1 VRASVIVLDARL
13 RVRSWNRA
21 AELLYG
27 LSADVV
33 LGKPFEDFVSCD
45 PHPVVRRRGR
55 HCATEMIGLVD
66 GPATHVVRSGRT
78 LAVRVS
84 LMVFRRRSGARHYVA
99 VVTDDTEHAE
109 LAASLRERLEFET
122 LLSDLSARFNRLS
135 DEDVDGE
142 IQTWL
147 GRLVEMLG
155 VDRGTFSELKAGG
168 SLVVTHSYA
177 VPGIEPYSPGPANVA
192 LPWLV
197 QEFSAGRSVILS
209 RIPEDLPDHAVNER
223 RSMTAS
229 GMKSGI
235 GIPVTIAGSLVCV
248 LTFGAMRRPQ
258 TWSTEVVAR
267 LNLAGDVF
275 ANAILR
281 RQAKQRLEQKQQEL
295 AHVARVAAMG
305 ELASIIAHEIDQP
318 LTAVVSNVE
327 AVLRMLDAEE
337 PDLPEAG
344 KWLEE
349 AIDSA
354 MRISE
359 IVKRERRLLRKSDGE
374 PGLVDLN
381 EAVREIALFVR
392 AEARQLGAKVAL
404 ELVPG
409 LPAVP
414 GNFVQLQQVALN
426 LARNGLQA
434 MKGQPAASRELTIRT
449 TAGIEEVTVSVSD
462 GGPPVPDSLLE
473 RMFEP
478 FYTTKSEGLGMGLPI
493 SKSIVEAH
501 RGRIWGSRN
510 PGGGLTMFVSLPR
523 K

>member
-1 VRASVIVLDARL
+1 
-13 RVRSWNRA
+13 
-21 AELLYG
+21 
-27 LSADVV
+27 
-33 LGKPFEDFVSCD
+33 
-45 PHPVVRRRGR
+45 
-55 HCATEMIGLVD
+55 
-66 GPATHVVRSGRT
+66 
-78 LAVRVS
+78 
-84 LMVFRRRSGARHYVA
+84 
-99 VVTDDTEHAE
+99 
-109 LAASLRERLEFET
+109 
-122 LLSDLSARFNRLS
+122 
-135 DEDVDGE
+135 
-142 IQTWL
+142 
-147 GRLVEMLG
+147 
-155 VDRGTFSELKAGG
+155 
-168 SLVVTHSYA
+168 
-177 VPGIEPYSPGPANVA
+177 
-192 LPWLV
+192 V

-209 RIPEDLPDHAVNER
+209 RIPEDLPEQAVNER
-223 RSMTAS
+223 RSMIAS

-248 LTFGAMRRPQ
+248 LMFGALRRPRN
-258 TWSTEVVAR
+258 WSKEVVSR

-281 RQAKQRLEQKQQEL
+281 RQAKRRLEQKQQEL

-327 AVLRMLDAEE
+327 AVLHMLGTED
-337 PDLPEAG
+337 PDLPEAD

-449 TAGIEEVTVSVSD
+449 TAGIEEVTVSVTD

-510 PGGGLTMFVSLPR
+510 PGGGLTMCVSLPR